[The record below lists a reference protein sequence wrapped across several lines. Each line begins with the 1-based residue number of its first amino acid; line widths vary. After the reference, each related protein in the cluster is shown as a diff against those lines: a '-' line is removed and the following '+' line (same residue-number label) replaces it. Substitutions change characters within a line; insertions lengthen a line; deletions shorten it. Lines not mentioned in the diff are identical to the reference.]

1 MHDFSKEISVWFLA
15 IVVSIN
21 VKDGRTDRNARKY
34 VDFNLLY
41 STVQ

>member
-21 VKDGRTDRNARKY
+21 VKDGLTNGPQRQKNDLER
-34 VDFNLLY
+34 F
-41 STVQ
+41 